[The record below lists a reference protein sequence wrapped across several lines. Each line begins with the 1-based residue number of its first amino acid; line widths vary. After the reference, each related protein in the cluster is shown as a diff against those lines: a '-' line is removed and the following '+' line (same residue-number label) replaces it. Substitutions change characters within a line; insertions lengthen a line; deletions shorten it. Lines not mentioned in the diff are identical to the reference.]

1 MTAEMFWQRLIL
13 FLTAN
18 FSHLHGV
25 CLKLF
30 QIQFQFC
37 PMDMSSVYR
46 LSILGS
52 STGLPQTSNSL
63 SFALWKR
70 GHTTRHDGRTPE
82 QGMSKS
88 GSALPFHTS
97 WMLLQSKLNLV
108 KTVAELMKEAL
119 SHAAI
124 RNNLLCKG
132 QSTVAYIKESNMAA
146 FCPLLFNTWSQYG
159 SARNQATGQIPC
171 TLGPQRSS
179 FSRKKQ
185 NVFHGLGTSI

>member
-1 MTAEMFWQRLIL
+1 
-13 FLTAN
+13 
-18 FSHLHGV
+18 
-25 CLKLF
+25 
-30 QIQFQFC
+30 
-37 PMDMSSVYR
+37 MDISLVYR

-70 GHTTRHDGRTPE
+70 GHNTRHDGRTPE

-88 GSALPFHTS
+88 GSALPFHIP

-119 SHAAI
+119 IISHAAI

-132 QSTVAYIKESNMAA
+132 HRTAAYIKVYQSTQKHFVLSYLIPHGINMVQ
-146 FCPLLFNTWSQYG
+146 LGIKQ
-159 SARNQATGQIPC
+159 QAKFRV
-171 TLGPQRSS
+171 L
-179 FSRKKQ
+179 
-185 NVFHGLGTSI
+185 

>member
-1 MTAEMFWQRLIL
+1 
-13 FLTAN
+13 
-18 FSHLHGV
+18 
-25 CLKLF
+25 
-30 QIQFQFC
+30 
-37 PMDMSSVYR
+37 MDISSVYR

-70 GHTTRHDGRTPE
+70 GHTTRHNGRTPE

-97 WMLLQSKLNLV
+97 WMLLQSKLNFV

-132 QSTVAYIKESNMAA
+132 QRTVAYIKESNMAA
-146 FCPLLFNTWSQYG
+146 FCRQLFNTWSQYG

-171 TLGPQRSS
+171 TLVPQRSS

-185 NVFHGLGTSI
+185 NEFHGLGISI

>member
-1 MTAEMFWQRLIL
+1 
-13 FLTAN
+13 
-18 FSHLHGV
+18 
-25 CLKLF
+25 
-30 QIQFQFC
+30 
-37 PMDMSSVYR
+37 MDISSVYR

-52 STGLPQTSNSL
+52 STGLPQTSNNL

-97 WMLLQSKLNLV
+97 WMLLQSKLNFV
-108 KTVAELMKEAL
+108 KTVAELMKEPL

-124 RNNLLCKG
+124 RNNLLCKD
-132 QSTVAYIKESNMAA
+132 QRTVAYIKESNMAA
-146 FCPLLFNTWSQYG
+146 FCPQLFNTCMVSIG

-185 NVFHGLGTSI
+185 KLMNFMVLVHQFSYSFICPL

>member
-1 MTAEMFWQRLIL
+1 
-13 FLTAN
+13 
-18 FSHLHGV
+18 
-25 CLKLF
+25 
-30 QIQFQFC
+30 
-37 PMDMSSVYR
+37 MDISSVYR

-70 GHTTRHDGRTPE
+70 GHTTRHDRRTLE

-88 GSALPFHTS
+88 GSALPFHTP

-108 KTVAELMKEAL
+108 KSVAELMKEAL

-132 QSTVAYIKESNMAA
+132 KRTVAYIKVH
-146 FCPLLFNTWSQYG
+146 
-159 SARNQATGQIPC
+159 
-171 TLGPQRSS
+171 SS
-179 FSRKKQ
+179 ILSS
-185 NVFHGLGTSI
+185 VI

>member
-1 MTAEMFWQRLIL
+1 
-13 FLTAN
+13 
-18 FSHLHGV
+18 
-25 CLKLF
+25 
-30 QIQFQFC
+30 
-37 PMDMSSVYR
+37 MDISSVYR

-70 GHTTRHDGRTPE
+70 GHTTRHNGRTPE

-97 WMLLQSKLNLV
+97 WMLLQSKLNFV

-124 RNNLLCKG
+124 RTIYYVKANVPLHISKNRTWQHFVLSYLIPG
-132 QSTVAYIKESNMAA
+132 LNMVQLGIKQQGK
-146 FCPLLFNTWSQYG
+146 F
-159 SARNQATGQIPC
+159 RV
-171 TLGPQRSS
+171 R
-179 FSRKKQ
+179 
-185 NVFHGLGTSI
+185 

>member
-1 MTAEMFWQRLIL
+1 
-13 FLTAN
+13 
-18 FSHLHGV
+18 
-25 CLKLF
+25 
-30 QIQFQFC
+30 
-37 PMDMSSVYR
+37 MDISSAYR

-88 GSALPFHTS
+88 GSALPFHTP
-97 WMLLQSKLNLV
+97 WMLLQSKLNHV

-124 RNNLLCKG
+124 RNNLLCK
-132 QSTVAYIKESNMAA
+132 SNV
-146 FCPLLFNTWSQYG
+146 PLLFSMNRTWQHLVLSYLIPGLNMVQLG
-159 SARNQATGQIPC
+159 IKQQAKF
-171 TLGPQRSS
+171 RV
-179 FSRKKQ
+179 R
-185 NVFHGLGTSI
+185 